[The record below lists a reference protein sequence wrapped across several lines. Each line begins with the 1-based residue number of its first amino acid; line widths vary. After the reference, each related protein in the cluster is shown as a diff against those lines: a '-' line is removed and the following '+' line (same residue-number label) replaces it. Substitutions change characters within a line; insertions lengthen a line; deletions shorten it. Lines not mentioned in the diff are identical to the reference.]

1 MSDLTILKVKD
12 KTRDDEKFA
21 GLDSRLM
28 RPPFRLLVNAPS
40 GSGKS
45 NMIQNLLFN
54 DNFYK
59 GMFDYIVYLSPTIH
73 EDKTAQHMREMDD
86 EKLILSDDVDKL
98 DILVDNLMER
108 QADDEHRDEH
118 VLLVLD
124 DCIGLIKKG
133 SKLNTAIMKL
143 RHYNVSVIMV
153 TQYYR
158 SVDPKV
164 RENCSQYIFYKN
176 ANATEVKKIID
187 EVGGRFDDFKKYY
200 EHATGEPYCFLFV
213 DGYKLHKN
221 FDKLLYDKT
230 SGYRADT

>member
-21 GLDSRLM
+21 GLDPRLM

-59 GMFDYIVYLSPTIH
+59 GMFDYTVYLSPTIH
-73 EDKTAQHMREMDD
+73 EDKTAQHMRDMDD

-108 QADDEHRDEH
+108 QASDEHRDEH

-187 EVGGRFDDFKKYY
+187 EVGGRFDDFKRYY
-200 EHATGEPYCFLFV
+200 DYATGEPYCFLFV
-213 DGYKLHKN
+213 DGYRLYKN
-221 FDKLLYDKT
+221 FETLLYDKT